1 MHNLI
6 DGKTF
11 SKNLK
16 RLLDERNLT
25 QNDVCKG
32 TGISQATI
40 SRYLK
45 PNCKPIKI
53 NVMSLAAFFYV
64 NLKWLAMGEGP
75 KYAIYFDPR
84 IDNDK
89 GKIINE
95 EWLKTGKGDKFVS
108 IEAPDTPEST
118 TSDKSIHRDE
128 LFEKISDFIGSDT
141 LKESLASFLADL
153 LNDVI
158 HKLIQDEIKEKNRL
172 ADLIDQFKNIMI
184 NVKPP
189 EGVGER
195 RSCAEQIEKLLRN
208 NN

>member
-1 MHNLI
+1 MYNLI

-11 SKNLK
+11 SNNLK

-64 NLKWLAMGEGP
+64 NLKWLARGEGP
-75 KYAIYFDPR
+75 KYAIYFDPL

-118 TSDKSIHRDE
+118 ISEKPMPGFGRMIDEDPDKMPAAK
-128 LFEKISDFIGSDT
+128 LLLGMMQKIDAVYEMVKNLT
-141 LKESLASFLADL
+141 AREAENKKLKDQLDKF
-153 LNDVI
+153 
-158 HKLIQDEIKEKNRL
+158 KEIMNKY
-172 ADLIDQFKNIMI
+172 Q
-184 NVKPP
+184 PP
-189 EGVGER
+189 DGVQER
-195 RSCAEQIEKLLRN
+195 RRCRREYDNYLESA
-208 NN
+208 